1 MRLRA
6 VALDAGPELRPGQR
20 RGRRGDPL
28 HLLSPPERRV
38 RPPADKPEEGDHPHC
53 GLCGNV
59 NWRLPLGNTRYIV
72 LNSLAHSKQFKWCE
86 GDIYGRRSTLIIA
99 MFVNALFGA
108 VSAASWD
115 YATFLLLRFVS
126 GLGYEIQNDFLF
138 IITTS
143 IFSVGGSIPLVWTYF
158 AEFQPSRRRGGAL
171 SLLATF
177 WMVGNVTVA
186 GLAWAIIPHQ
196 LSWASWRWF
205 TLACAGPSLLVC
217 LVFILL
223 PESPKFLLCQG
234 RHDEAL
240 ELLRTVFSKNTG
252 EARSEY
258 TVRALRREDTG
269 EDSQESRNIL
279 KIIFKVFGFLKE
291 LFTGSLWKITLILLV
306 INFSIQFGYYGLWYW
321 FPELFNQLTQFYE
334 TNPNVTKTVCQI
346 VSEEVPTEDSDEESF
361 NCALYIPGDEVFIN
375 SFIVSLSA
383 LPSNLWTIFCMD
395 KLGRK
400 FFLCFSMILSGGTA
414 FLIYLVQSS
423 LMNLVLSCIFGAVS
437 TMGFN
442 SLDCL
447 GK

>member
-1 MRLRA
+1 ML
-6 VALDAGPELRPGQR
+6 
-20 RGRRGDPL
+20 
-28 HLLSPPERRV
+28 
-38 RPPADKPEEGDHPHC
+38 
-53 GLCGNV
+53 V
-59 NWRLPLGNTRYIV
+59 NTV
-72 LNSLAHSKQFKWCE
+72 
-86 GDIYGRRSTLIIA
+86 
-99 MFVNALFGA
+99 FGA

-126 GLGYEIQNDFLF
+126 GLGYDTQINIIQVILH
-138 IITTS
+138 
-143 IFSVGGSIPLVWTYF
+143 FSVGGSIPLVWTYF

-171 SLLATF
+171 SVLATF
-177 WMVGNVTVA
+177 WMVGNVMVA

-196 LSWASWRWF
+196 LAWASWRWF
-205 TLACAGPSLLVC
+205 TLACAGPSLLVS
-217 LVFILL
+217 LIFLLL

-234 RHDEAL
+234 KHDEAL
-240 ELLRTVFSKNTG
+240 ELLRTIFTKNTG
-252 EARSEY
+252 EASSEY
-258 TVRALRREDTG
+258 RVRALQREDMG
-269 EDSQESRNIL
+269 PDGDNEESGGIV
-279 KIIFKVFGFLKE
+279 KIIYKVFGFLKE

-346 VSEEVPTEDSDEESF
+346 VSEKVPAEESDEESF

-447 GK
+447 GKLIKKTSKKYYPRLRS